1 MGASPP
7 WRVGERSFAEHR
19 SNKRGFALL
28 LSDQSP
34 RGSECQTIAAGTF
47 RAGRI
52 SSHWSSRIAV
62 HCSRLPR
69 RERCWETP
77 LRTIHGESP
86 FRTVAMVLLP
96 DHLHAIWQ
104 LPSNDC
110 DYSTRWQRIKAR
122 FTTDLRCSGYRMP
135 KLSLARQNRGER
147 GIWQRRFWEHVI
159 RDEAELEAYF
169 DYIHW
174 NPVKHGYVRHPAE
187 WESTTYHRHV
197 RSGHYPKTWGSTEP
211 STLGCIDDQL
221 CE

>member
-1 MGASPP
+1 MSDYRRWYVPGGTYFFTLVVENRRPL
-7 WRVGERSFAEHR
+7 FATPETR
-19 SNKRGFALL
+19 ALL
-28 LSDQSP
+28 
-34 RGSECQTIAAGTF
+34 GNA
-47 RAGRI
+47 
-52 SSHWSSRIAV
+52 
-62 HCSRLPR
+62 
-69 RERCWETP
+69 